1 MTTVIVLRG
10 LPASGKTTWAK
21 EQVAATGDGS
31 VARINNDDLVAS
43 MFPVQAGVRVDGLGE
58 LLAKVRLDLLGR
70 LIAANVSTVIV
81 DNTNLNIGTVRGLE
95 FAAVEAGADFIVDD
109 RFLGVPV
116 EECVRR
122 DSLRDVPVGE
132 AVITKMHKQ
141 ATKLTPWVYTAEK
154 FTPVVR
160 DDSLPPAVIFDIDGT
175 LAHKHPERDVYDG
188 SLAHL
193 DTPDPA
199 VVDYARLLLAD
210 TDIEVIIM
218 SGRGEE
224 HRDVTE
230 AWVNNH
236 IGLGIP
242 VFMRAAGDNR
252 RDSIV
257 KRELLEKHVLH
268 TYNPTHVVDDRK
280 QVVNMWRQSGIPCW
294 QVDEGDF

>member
-1 MTTVIVLRG
+1 MTHVMVLRG

-21 EQVAATGDGS
+21 EQVAASPDGS

-43 MFPVQAGVRVDGLGE
+43 MFPVRAGVRVDGLGE

-70 LIAANVSTVIV
+70 LIAANVSTVII
-81 DNTNLNIGTVRGLE
+81 DNTNLSTRTVRELE
-95 FAAVEAGADFIVDD
+95 YAAVEAGATFEVDD
-109 RFLGVPV
+109 RFLTVPV

-122 DSLRDVPVGE
+122 DGLRDVPVGE

-141 ATKLTPWVYTAEK
+141 AVKLQPWEYRAEQ

-175 LAHKHPERDVYDG
+175 LAHKHPDRDVYDG

-193 DTPDPA
+193 DTPDGP
-199 VVDYARLLLAD
+199 VVDYARRLLAD

-230 AWVNNH
+230 AWVNTH
-236 IGLGIP
+236 VGLGVP
-242 VFMRAAGDNR
+242 VFMRAAGDSR

-257 KRELLEKHVLH
+257 KRELLEKHVLPNWH
-268 TYNPTHVVDDRK
+268 VTHVVDDRK

-294 QVDEGDF
+294 QVDDGDF